1 MVVLDPINKKVNL
14 IPELYVSSFNPSII
28 FLTPNNNRLC
38 FGDNNGFE
46 LYKTFCRYAAYKDN
60 SG

>member
-1 MVVLDPINKKVNL
+1 MP
-14 IPELYVSSFNPSII
+14 YI
-28 FLTPNNNRLC
+28 FLTSNNRLC
-38 FGDNNGFE
+38 FGDINNYGIE